1 VPAKP
6 AWFSR
11 LDRIIEELEALP
23 RPFVDRATVEF
34 LFGVGR
40 RRAQQI
46 MAPCISDRVGT
57 NGLAA
62 KDLFIAYLRRVAGGD
77 QGYYEMERRRKVA
90 QIIGGLRKERIEC
103 PRLMI
108 EAPREIVNQ
117 EFDDLPTGVRLDP
130 GRITVEFGEPQE
142 ALAKLLSLAMAIS
155 NDFDRFDRIT
165 RHT

>member
-1 VPAKP
+1 MPAKP
-6 AWFSR
+6 SWFSR
-11 LDRIIEELEALP
+11 LDRIIEELGALP

-62 KDLFIAYLRRVAGGD
+62 KDLFIAYLRRMAEGD
-77 QGYYEMERRRKVA
+77 KGYYEIERRRKVA
-90 QIIGGLRKERIEC
+90 QFIGGLRKERIER

-108 EAPREIVNQ
+108 EAPQEIVNQ
-117 EFDDLPTGVRLDP
+117 EFDSLPAGVRLEP
-130 GRITVEFGEPQE
+130 GRIAIEFGEPQE

-155 NDFDRFDRIT
+155 NDFERFDRIV
-165 RHT
+165 RHQ